1 MNWKNLKLGKKF
13 FIAFGSIILLLVV
26 LMVVSFSGTGKIV
39 GNATQ
44 VIEGNTL
51 RTDLEQKYVQ
61 HLQWAQDVSTLLTD
75 DNVTKLSV
83 QTDYHKCAFGQWF
96 YGEGRKHAEELA
108 PELKPII
115 DQMEAPHKAL
125 HESAIKI
132 ADVFQQADQQLSNSL
147 RDAKVA
153 HLQWDAT
160 VKNTLLSNKNET
172 TINVI
177 KDPTQCGFGKW
188 LYSDKVKKIASEDP
202 QFASMINEV
211 EQPHRALHESVKIIE
226 KYLKEGNKAQAQ
238 QYYNNTTEPIIG
250 NLLKII
256 DKMVAWNDSKIQG
269 MEKANEIYN
278 TDTRTAL
285 ANIGN
290 LFQEVIDQSK
300 NYIMTDQAMLGSAK
314 STRLTVITFGLIA
327 VLLAILFAVIIARGI
342 INPIKK
348 GVKFAKQVAQG
359 DLMAEVDV
367 SQTDEIGILATSLKQ
382 MVEKLRTIVQ
392 DVVSGAE
399 SILSA
404 GMQMSSTSQE
414 LSQGA
419 SEQASSA
426 EEVSSS
432 MEEMVSNIEQNAENS
447 RQTEKIA
454 MSSSGGMKRVKDA
467 SEESLLSIRN
477 IAEKIAIVND
487 IAFQTNILAL
497 NAAVEAARA
506 GEHGKGFAV
515 VAAEVRKLAER
526 SKIAAGEIEMMSK
539 TSVNATNESAKLINE
554 MLPEIEKTARL
565 VQEITAASMEQN
577 SGADQINNALQQLN
591 QITQQNAA
599 ASEEMATGSEELSAQ
614 AEQLKETVS
623 FFKTGG
629 STGTSFKSR
638 LKNTKQGR
646 NDNSKL
652 NQYYEKV
659 TEE

>member
-1 MNWKNLKLGKKF
+1 
-13 FIAFGSIILLLVV
+13 
-26 LMVVSFSGTGKIV
+26 
-39 GNATQ
+39 
-44 VIEGNTL
+44 
-51 RTDLEQKYVQ
+51 
-61 HLQWAQDVSTLLTD
+61 
-75 DNVTKLSV
+75 
-83 QTDYHKCAFGQWF
+83 
-96 YGEGRKHAEELA
+96 
-108 PELKPII
+108 
-115 DQMEAPHKAL
+115 
-125 HESAIKI
+125 
-132 ADVFQQADQQLSNSL
+132 
-147 RDAKVA
+147 
-153 HLQWDAT
+153 
-160 VKNTLLSNKNET
+160 
-172 TINVI
+172 
-177 KDPTQCGFGKW
+177 
-188 LYSDKVKKIASEDP
+188 
-202 QFASMINEV
+202 
-211 EQPHRALHESVKIIE
+211 
-226 KYLKEGNKAQAQ
+226 
-238 QYYNNTTEPIIG
+238 
-250 NLLKII
+250 
-256 DKMVAWNDSKIQG
+256 
-269 MEKANEIYN
+269 
-278 TDTRTAL
+278 
-285 ANIGN
+285 
-290 LFQEVIDQSK
+290 
-300 NYIMTDQAMLGSAK
+300 
-314 STRLTVITFGLIA
+314 
-327 VLLAILFAVIIARGI
+327 
-342 INPIKK
+342 
-348 GVKFAKQVAQG
+348 
-359 DLMAEVDV
+359 
-367 SQTDEIGILATSLKQ
+367 
-382 MVEKLRTIVQ
+382 
-392 DVVSGAE
+392 
-399 SILSA
+399 
-404 GMQMSSTSQE
+404 
-414 LSQGA
+414 
-419 SEQASSA
+419 
-426 EEVSSS
+426 
-432 MEEMVSNIEQNAENS
+432 
-447 RQTEKIA
+447 